1 MRAPIYGNLKTSIL
15 KQLLPTNFEINDKNE
30 ITGQKPESSLFV

>member
-1 MRAPIYGNLKTSIL
+1 MPIYSSLRSNIV
-15 KQLLPTNFEINDKNE
+15 KQLLPINFEINDKNE